1 MRLLIQLL
9 GMAAILIQGPE
20 ARAAAFEILEPAG
33 DKYMYPFLT
42 DPTFGGDRD
51 YASTFGAFGSIDD
64 PGFNFDDRDAQFF
77 LDFDT
82 SSIVTPGQGAA
93 NYQISQLVVTLVVA
107 NHDAFLY
114 DPTLDALSTY
124 TGGSADSDP
133 GRPIELYGVGYRSG
147 WTSNT
152 FTENSPFQTEPSSSV
167 LDPKGDW
174 NRKRNAFAMD
184 FESNGQAR
192 DVSNNVEENFET
204 NPWAVAD
211 SPGLVELDGSYTE
224 SPLQVGSLVPEGR
237 VFRFIINVSNPP
249 IRQYLQAGLNVGR
262 IHLMV
267 SSLMGT
273 SQGSTD
279 IPRFY
284 TKESTFHDPSAGNFL
299 AAQLYGEV
307 SIIPAGIPPVP
318 KVSVARLNP
327 SGFRISFETQSGY
340 RYVVESRDSLA
351 SGSWTAKSST
361 FTGNGATQFFDDT
374 EANPQ
379 ARRFYR
385 VAVTANTP

>member
-1 MRLLIQLL
+1 
-9 GMAAILIQGPE
+9 MAAILVQGPE
-20 ARAAAFEILEPAG
+20 ARAAAFEILQPAG
-33 DKYMYPFLT
+33 DKYMYPFIT

-51 YASTFGAFGSIDD
+51 YASTFGAYGSIDD
-64 PGFNFDDRDAQFF
+64 PDFNFDDRDAQFF

-82 SSIVTPGQGAA
+82 RSIVAPGQGAA
-93 NYQISQLVVTLVVA
+93 NYQISQLVVTVVVQ
-107 NHDAFLY
+107 NHNAFFY
-114 DPTLDALSTY
+114 DPTPDALSTY
-124 TGGSADSDP
+124 TGGSVDSDT

-147 WTSNT
+147 WSLDT
-152 FTENSPFQTEPSSSV
+152 FRENSPFQTQPSSSA
-167 LDPKGDW
+167 LSPQGDW

-184 FESNGQAR
+184 FNSSGLAR

-224 SPLQVGSLVPEGR
+224 SPLQAGSLVPEGR
-237 VFRFIINVSNPP
+237 VFRFIINVSNLS
-249 IRQYLQAGLNVGR
+249 IRQYLQAGLNAGR

-279 IPRFY
+279 ISRFY
-284 TKESTFHDPSAGNFL
+284 TKESIFHDPSAGSFL

-318 KVSVARLNP
+318 KVSVSRLNP
-327 SGFRISFETQSGY
+327 SGFRIFFETQSGY

-351 SGSWTAKSST
+351 SGNWSAKSTT
-361 FTGNGATQFFDDT
+361 FTGTGGTQIFDDT
-374 EANPQ
+374 EADLPV
-379 ARRFYR
+379 RRFYR